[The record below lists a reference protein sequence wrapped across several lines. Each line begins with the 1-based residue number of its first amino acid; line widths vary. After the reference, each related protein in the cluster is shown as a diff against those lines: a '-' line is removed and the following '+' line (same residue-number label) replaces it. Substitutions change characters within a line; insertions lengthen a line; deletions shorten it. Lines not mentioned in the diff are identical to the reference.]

1 MLSGLKILTRDTI
14 IYERSKKITARSGA
28 PERNVHNTMKKSKKF
43 LCLLLALV
51 MAGSLLLLP
60 AAAAN
65 TQSGATRYPT
75 VYVHGL
81 MGWGERDQI
90 YSVAPYWGLATD
102 LMPYMTG
109 KGYES
114 YAASVGPLSS
124 AWDRACEL
132 YAQLTG
138 TTVDY
143 GAAHS
148 AEYGHARYGV
158 TYDKPLFEGWSAS
171 KKINLV
177 GHSFGGA
184 TIRLFL
190 DILADGSA
198 AEQTAAKAAGTE
210 VSPFFEVGK
219 ADWVYSLTT
228 LAAPHNGTTFLECC
242 DNMAQFAA
250 ESATAMAKLLGISD
264 FKGVYDFQLE
274 QFGFYRKDG
283 ETVLEALDRVL
294 HSDFLSHNDNVF
306 RDLTIDRALELNN
319 DIEIQPNVYYF
330 SYAGDKTR
338 QSSVTGERTSA
349 ADMTPLFV
357 PFANKMCSCYDRTT
371 AGGFRIDKTWAP
383 NDGLVNTVSALYPT
397 DSAGRCLTKTG
408 RTGYVQQDGYSNVS
422 YQPGVWNVMP
432 VRHYDHGNFIA
443 GMPVPDMASQSVT
456 ALRQFYLSLMDNL
469 SHVSTASGL
478 PFTDVAADRWSYA
491 YIKKM
496 YDAGVVAGTSA
507 TTFDPAGDVTR
518 AQFVT
523 MLAGL
528 ANADVSK
535 YPAPPFRDVPES
547 AWYAPYVNW
556 ALANGI
562 VSGTS
567 ATTFSP
573 DASISRQDMAV
584 MLYSYA
590 QRYELHLQQQ
600 TVTPFTDAGSVAAY
614 ALPAVQALHRA
625 GVISG
630 MPDGSFRPYSTAT
643 REQAC
648 VMLCAL

>member
-1 MLSGLKILTRDTI
+1 
-14 IYERSKKITARSGA
+14 
-28 PERNVHNTMKKSKKF
+28 MKKSKKF

-90 YSVAPYWGLATD
+90 YSAVPYWGLTTD

-143 GAAHS
+143 GAAHA

-158 TYDKPLFEGWSAS
+158 TYDQPLFAGWSAS

-198 AEQTAAKAAGTE
+198 AEQAAAKAAGTE
-210 VSPFFEVGK
+210 VSPFFEGGK

-242 DNMAQFAA
+242 GSMAQFAA
-250 ESATAMAKLLGISD
+250 EASTAMAKLLGISD

-306 RDLTIDRALELNN
+306 RDLTIDRALELND

-338 QSSVTGERTSA
+338 QSTLTGERTSA
-349 ADMTPLFV
+349 VDMTPLFV

-408 RTGYVQQDGYSNVS
+408 QTGYVQRDGYSNVS

-443 GMPVPDMASQSVT
+443 GMPVPDLASQSVT

-469 SHVSTASGL
+469 SHVSAAAAPSGL

-496 YDAGVVAGTSA
+496 YDAGAVSGTSA
-507 TTFDPAGDVTR
+507 TTFSPDANVTR

-528 ANADVSK
+528 AKADVSK
-535 YPAPPFRDVPES
+535 YPATPFRDVPES

-573 DASISRQDMAV
+573 DASITRQDLAV
-584 MLYSYA
+584 MLYRYT
-590 QRYELHLQQQ
+590 QRYSIALQQQ
-600 TVTPFTDAGSVAAY
+600 TVAPFTDEGSIADY

-625 GVISG
+625 GAISG
-630 MPDGSFRPYSTAT
+630 MPDGSFRPYSNAT
-643 REQAC
+643 REQTC
-648 VMLCAL
+648 VMLCAV

>member
-1 MLSGLKILTRDTI
+1 
-14 IYERSKKITARSGA
+14 
-28 PERNVHNTMKKSKKF
+28 MKKSKKF

-81 MGWGERDQI
+81 MGWGEHDQI
-90 YSVAPYWGLATD
+90 YSAVPYWGLSTD
-102 LMPYMTG
+102 LMPYMTS

-143 GAAHS
+143 GAAHA
-148 AEYGHARYGV
+148 AEYGHARYGA
-158 TYDKPLFEGWSAS
+158 TYDKPLFAGWSAS

-198 AEQTAAKAAGTE
+198 AEQAAAKAAGTE
-210 VSPFFEVGK
+210 VSPFFEGGK

-250 ESATAMAKLLGISD
+250 EASTAMAKLLGISD

-306 RDLTIDRALELNN
+306 RDLTIDRALELND

-338 QSSVTGERTSA
+338 QSSATGERTSA
-349 ADMTPLFV
+349 VDMTPLFV
-357 PFANKMCSCYDRTT
+357 PFANRMCSYYDQTT

-397 DSAGRCLTKTG
+397 DSAGRCLTKSG
-408 RTGYVQQDGYSNVS
+408 QTGYIQQDGYSNVN

-443 GMPVPDMASQSVT
+443 GMPVPDLASQSVT

-469 SHVSTASGL
+469 SHVSAASGL
-478 PFTDVAADRWSYA
+478 PFTDVAADRWSY
-491 YIKKM
+491 IKQM
-496 YDAGVVAGTSA
+496 YDAGVVSGMTP
-507 TTFDPAGDVTR
+507 TTFEPAGDVTR

-528 ANADVSK
+528 AKADVSK
-535 YPAPPFRDVPES
+535 YPATSFRDVPEG

-573 DASISRQDMAV
+573 DAKITRQDMAV
-584 MLYSYA
+584 MLYQYT
-590 QRYELHLQQQ
+590 QRYDVALQQQ
-600 TVTPFTDAGSVAAY
+600 TVTPFTDESSICAY

-630 MPDGSFRPYSTAT
+630 MPDGSFQPFGTAT

-648 VMLCAL
+648 VVLCAL

>member
-1 MLSGLKILTRDTI
+1 
-14 IYERSKKITARSGA
+14 
-28 PERNVHNTMKKSKKF
+28 MKKSKKF

-60 AAAAN
+60 AAAAD
-65 TQSGATRYPT
+65 TQQSGAERYPT
-75 VYVHGL
+75 IYVHGL
-81 MGWGERDQI
+81 MGWGEHDQI
-90 YSVAPYWGLATD
+90 YAVTPYWGLTSD
-102 LMPYMTG
+102 LMPYLTG

-143 GAAHS
+143 GAAHA
-148 AEYGHARYGV
+148 AEYDHARYGV
-158 TYDKPLFEGWSAS
+158 TYDKPLFEGWSAD

-198 AEQTAAKAAGTE
+198 EEQAAAKAAGTE
-210 VSPFFEVGK
+210 VSPFFQGGK
-219 ADWVYSLTT
+219 ANWVYSLTT

-242 DNMAQFAA
+242 GDMTQFAA
-250 ESATAMAKLLGISD
+250 EASTTMAKLLGISD

-306 RDLTIDRALELNN
+306 RDLTIDRALELND

-338 QSSVTGERTSA
+338 QSTLTGERTSA
-349 ADMTPLFV
+349 VDMTPLFV
-357 PFANKMCSCYDRTT
+357 PFANQMCGYYDQTT
-371 AGGFRIDKTWAP
+371 AGGFRIDKSWAP

-397 DSAGRCLTKTG
+397 DSAGRCLTQSGK
-408 RTGYVQQDGYSNVS
+408 TGYVQQDGYSNVG

-443 GMPVPDMASQSVT
+443 GMPVPDLASQSIP
-456 ALRQFYLSLMDNL
+456 ALRQFYLGLMDNL
-469 SHVSTASGL
+469 SHVTAPTPTPGTGL
-478 PFTDVAADRWSYA
+478 PFTDVPADHWSYP
-491 YIKKM
+491 YIKQL
-496 YDAGVVAGTSA
+496 YDAGVVSGTSA
-507 TTFDPAGDVTR
+507 TTFEPTANVTR

-523 MLAGL
+523 MIAGL
-528 ANADVSK
+528 AGADVSG
-535 YPAPPFRDVPES
+535 YASGPFDDVQTGS
-547 AWYAPYVNW
+547 WYAPYVNW
-556 ALANGI
+556 AAASGI

-567 ATTFSP
+567 ATTFEP
-573 DASISRQDMAV
+573 AAEISRQDMAV
-584 MLYSYA
+584 MLYNYA
-590 QRYELHLQQQ
+590 QQAGVQLKQT
-600 TVTPFTDAGSVAAY
+600 TVTPFTDEGSIAAY
-614 ALPAVQALHRA
+614 ALPAVQALHSA

-630 MPDGSFRPYSTAT
+630 MPDGSFQPQATTT

-648 VMLCAL
+648 VVLCAL

>member
-1 MLSGLKILTRDTI
+1 
-14 IYERSKKITARSGA
+14 
-28 PERNVHNTMKKSKKF
+28 MKKSKKF

-81 MGWGERDQI
+81 MGWGEHDQI
-90 YSVAPYWGLATD
+90 YSAVPYWGLSTD
-102 LMPYMTG
+102 LMPYMTS

-143 GAAHS
+143 GAAHA
-148 AEYGHARYGV
+148 AEYGHARYGA
-158 TYDKPLFEGWSAS
+158 TYDKPLFAGWSAS

-198 AEQTAAKAAGTE
+198 EEQAAAKAAGTE
-210 VSPFFEVGK
+210 VSPFFEGGK

-250 ESATAMAKLLGISD
+250 EASTAMAKLLGISD

-306 RDLTIDRALELNN
+306 RDLTIDRALELND

-349 ADMTPLFV
+349 VDMTPLFV
-357 PFANKMCSCYDRTT
+357 PFANRMCSYYDQTT

-397 DSAGRCLTKTG
+397 DSAGRCLTKSG
-408 RTGYVQQDGYSNVS
+408 QTGYIQQDGYSNVS
-422 YQPGVWNVMP
+422 YQPGMWNVMP

-443 GMPVPDMASQSVT
+443 GMPVPDLASQSVT

-469 SHVSTASGL
+469 SHVSAASGL
-478 PFTDVAADRWSYA
+478 PFTDVAADRWSYT
-491 YIKKM
+491 YIKQM
-496 YDAGVVAGTSA
+496 YDAGVVSGMTP
-507 TTFDPAGDVTR
+507 TTFEPAGDVTR
-518 AQFVT
+518 AQFGT

-528 ANADVSK
+528 AKADVSK
-535 YPAPPFRDVPES
+535 YPATSFRDVPEG

-556 ALANGI
+556 ALANDI

-573 DASISRQDMAV
+573 DAKITRQDMAV
-584 MLYSYA
+584 MLYQYT
-590 QRYELHLQQQ
+590 QRYDVALQQQ
-600 TVTPFTDAGSVAAY
+600 TVTPFTDESSISAY

-630 MPDGSFRPYSTAT
+630 MPDGSFQPFGTAT

-648 VMLCAL
+648 VVLCAL

>member
-1 MLSGLKILTRDTI
+1 
-14 IYERSKKITARSGA
+14 
-28 PERNVHNTMKKSKKF
+28 MKKSNKF

-65 TQSGATRYPT
+65 TQSGAERYPT
-75 VYVHGL
+75 IYVHGL
-81 MGWGERDQI
+81 MGWGEHDQI
-90 YSVAPYWGLATD
+90 YAVTPYWGLTSD
-102 LMPYMTG
+102 LMPYLTG

-143 GAAHS
+143 GAAHA

-158 TYDKPLFEGWSAS
+158 TYDKPLFEGWSAD

-198 AEQTAAKAAGTE
+198 EEQAAAKADGTE
-210 VSPFFEVGK
+210 VSPFFQGGK

-242 DNMAQFAA
+242 GDMTQFAA
-250 ESATAMAKLLGISD
+250 EISTTMAKLLGISD
-264 FKGVYDFQLE
+264 FKGVYDFQLD

-306 RDLTIDRALELNN
+306 RDLTIDRALELND

-338 QSSVTGERTSA
+338 QSAVTGERTSA
-349 ADMTPLFV
+349 VDMTPLFV
-357 PFANKMCSCYDRTT
+357 PFANQMCGYYDQTT
-371 AGGFRIDKTWAP
+371 AGGFRIDKSWAP

-397 DSAGRCLTKTG
+397 TTDKNTTECLKRDGTQG
-408 RTGYVQQDGYSNVS
+408 WVNYDGYSDITFR
-422 YQPGVWNVMP
+422 PGIWYVMP
-432 VRHYDHGNFIA
+432 VTRADHMQFVGGIA
-443 GMPVPDMASQSVT
+443 NKSVIET
-456 ALRQFYLSLMDNL
+456 HLFYRNLMDDIY
-469 SHVSTASGL
+469 STYHTVQPTETPF
-478 PFTDVAADRWSYA
+478 PFTDVPESRWSYP
-491 YIKKM
+491 YIRQL
-496 YDAGVVAGTSA
+496 YDAGVVSGTSA
-507 TTFDPAGDVTR
+507 TTFEPTAVVTR

-528 ANADVSK
+528 QGADVSA
-535 YPAPPFRDVPES
+535 YTSGRFTDVPAN

-556 ALANGI
+556 AADNGVVYG
-562 VSGTS
+562 VSDTEF
-567 ATTFSP
+567 APNDEIT
-573 DASISRQDMAV
+573 RQDMAV
-584 MLYSYA
+584 MLCRYA
-590 QRYELHLQQQ
+590 EQFGIQLG
-600 TVTPFTDAGSVAAY
+600 TGTPAVTFTDEADIAGY
-614 ALPAVQALHRA
+614 ALPVVQALQRA

-630 MPDGSFRPYSTAT
+630 MPDGSFRPRDTAT

-648 VMLCAL
+648 VVLCLL

>member
-1 MLSGLKILTRDTI
+1 
-14 IYERSKKITARSGA
+14 
-28 PERNVHNTMKKSKKF
+28 MKKSTKF

-60 AAAAN
+60 AAAAD
-65 TQSGATRYPT
+65 TQQSGAERYPT
-75 VYVHGL
+75 IYVHGL
-81 MGWGERDQI
+81 MGWGEHDQI
-90 YSVAPYWGLATD
+90 YAVTPYWGLTSD
-102 LMPYMTG
+102 LMPYLTG

-143 GAAHS
+143 GAAHA

-158 TYDKPLFEGWSAS
+158 TYDKPLFEGWSAD

-198 AEQTAAKAAGTE
+198 EEQAAAKAAGTE
-210 VSPFFEVGK
+210 VSPFFQGGK

-242 DNMAQFAA
+242 GDMTQFAA
-250 ESATAMAKLLGISD
+250 EASTAMAKLLGISD

-306 RDLTIDRALELNN
+306 RDLTIDRALELND

-338 QSSVTGERTSA
+338 QSTITGERTSA
-349 ADMTPLFV
+349 VDMTPLFV
-357 PFANKMCSCYDRTT
+357 PFANQMCGYYDQTT
-371 AGGFRIDKTWAP
+371 AGGFRIDKSWAP

-397 DSAGRCLTKTG
+397 DSAGRCLTKSG
-408 RTGYVQQDGYSNVS
+408 KTGYVQQDGYSNVD

-443 GMPVPDMASQSVT
+443 GMPVPDLASQSIP

-469 SHVSTASGL
+469 SHVTTATPTPTPTPTPGTGL
-478 PFTDVAADRWSYA
+478 PFTDVPADRWSYP
-491 YIKKM
+491 YIKQL
-496 YDAGVVAGTSA
+496 YDAGVVSGTSA
-507 TTFDPAGDVTR
+507 TTFEPTANVTR

-523 MLAGL
+523 MIAGL
-528 ANADVSK
+528 AGADVSG
-535 YPAPPFRDVPES
+535 YASGPFDDVQAGS
-547 AWYAPYVNW
+547 WYAPYVNW
-556 ALANGI
+556 AAASGI

-567 ATTFSP
+567 ATTFDP
-573 DASISRQDMAV
+573 AAEISRQDMAV
-584 MLYSYA
+584 MLYNYA
-590 QRYELHLQQQ
+590 QQAGVQLKQT
-600 TVTPFTDAGSVAAY
+600 TVTPFTDESSIAAY
-614 ALPAVQALHRA
+614 ALPAVQALHSA

-630 MPDGSFRPYSTAT
+630 MPDGSFQPQATTT

-648 VMLCAL
+648 VVLCAL

>member
-1 MLSGLKILTRDTI
+1 
-14 IYERSKKITARSGA
+14 
-28 PERNVHNTMKKSKKF
+28 MKKSKKF

-81 MGWGERDQI
+81 MGWGEHDQI
-90 YSVAPYWGLATD
+90 YSAVPYWGLSTD
-102 LMPYMTG
+102 LMPYMTS

-138 TTVDY
+138 PPVDY
-143 GAAHS
+143 GAAHA
-148 AEYGHARYGV
+148 AEYGHARYGA
-158 TYDKPLFEGWSAS
+158 TYDKPLFAGWSAS

-198 AEQTAAKAAGTE
+198 AEQAAAKAAGTE
-210 VSPFFEVGK
+210 VSPFFEGGK

-242 DNMAQFAA
+242 DNMAQLAA
-250 ESATAMAKLLGISD
+250 EASTAMAKLLGISD

-274 QFGFYRKDG
+274 QVGFYRKDG

-306 RDLTIDRALELNN
+306 RDLTIDRALELND

-338 QSSVTGERTSA
+338 QSSATGERTSA
-349 ADMTPLFV
+349 VDMTPLFV
-357 PFANKMCSCYDRTT
+357 PFANRMCSYYDQTT

-383 NDGLVNTVSALYPT
+383 NAGLVNTVSALYPT
-397 DSAGRCLTKTG
+397 DSAGRCLTKSG
-408 RTGYVQQDGYSNVS
+408 QTGYIQQDGYSNVN

-443 GMPVPDMASQSVT
+443 GMPVPDLASQSVT

-469 SHVSTASGL
+469 SHVSAASGL
-478 PFTDVAADRWSYA
+478 PFTDVAADRWSYT
-491 YIKKM
+491 YIKQM
-496 YDAGVVAGTSA
+496 YDAGVVSGMTP
-507 TTFDPAGDVTR
+507 TTFEPAGDVTR

-528 ANADVSK
+528 AKADVSK
-535 YPAPPFRDVPES
+535 YPATSFRDVPEG

-573 DASISRQDMAV
+573 DAKITRQDMAV
-584 MLYSYA
+584 MLYQYT
-590 QRYELHLQQQ
+590 QRYDVALQQQ
-600 TVTPFTDAGSVAAY
+600 TVTPFTDESSISAY

-630 MPDGSFRPYSTAT
+630 MPDGSFQPFGTAT

-648 VMLCAL
+648 VVLCAL

>member
-1 MLSGLKILTRDTI
+1 
-14 IYERSKKITARSGA
+14 
-28 PERNVHNTMKKSKKF
+28 MKKSKKF

-81 MGWGERDQI
+81 MGWGEHDQI
-90 YSVAPYWGLATD
+90 YSAVPYWGLSTD
-102 LMPYMTG
+102 LMPYMTS

-143 GAAHS
+143 GAAHA
-148 AEYGHARYGV
+148 AEYGHARYGA
-158 TYDKPLFEGWSAS
+158 TYDKPLFAGWSAS

-198 AEQTAAKAAGTE
+198 EEQAAAKAAGTE
-210 VSPFFEVGK
+210 VSPFFEGGK

-250 ESATAMAKLLGISD
+250 EASTAMAKLLGISD

-306 RDLTIDRALELNN
+306 RDLTIDRALELND

-338 QSSVTGERTSA
+338 QSSVTGARTSA
-349 ADMTPLFV
+349 VDMTPLFV
-357 PFANKMCSCYDRTT
+357 PFANRMCSYYDQTT

-397 DSAGRCLTKTG
+397 DSAGRCLTKNG
-408 RTGYVQQDGYSNVS
+408 QTGYIQQDGYSNVS

-443 GMPVPDMASQSVT
+443 GMPVPDLASQSVT

-469 SHVSTASGL
+469 SHVSAASGL
-478 PFTDVAADRWSYA
+478 PFTDVAADRWSYT
-491 YIKKM
+491 YIKQM
-496 YDAGVVAGTSA
+496 YDAGVVSGMTP
-507 TTFDPAGDVTR
+507 TTFEPAGDVTR

-528 ANADVSK
+528 AKADVLK
-535 YPAPPFRDVPES
+535 YPAASFRDVPEG

-573 DASISRQDMAV
+573 DAKITRQDMAV
-584 MLYSYA
+584 MLYQYT
-590 QRYELHLQQQ
+590 QRYDVALQQQ
-600 TVTPFTDAGSVAAY
+600 TVTPFTDESSISAY

-630 MPDGSFRPYSTAT
+630 MPDGSFQPFGTAT

-648 VMLCAL
+648 VVLCTL

>member
-1 MLSGLKILTRDTI
+1 
-14 IYERSKKITARSGA
+14 
-28 PERNVHNTMKKSKKF
+28 MKKSKKF

-81 MGWGERDQI
+81 MGWGEHDQI
-90 YSVAPYWGLATD
+90 YSAVPYWGLSTD
-102 LMPYMTG
+102 LMPYMTS

-143 GAAHS
+143 GAAHA
-148 AEYGHARYGV
+148 AEYGHARYGA
-158 TYDKPLFEGWSAS
+158 TYDKPLFAGWSAS

-198 AEQTAAKAAGTE
+198 EEQAAAKAAGTE
-210 VSPFFEVGK
+210 VSPFFQGGK

-242 DNMAQFAA
+242 GDMTQFAA
-250 ESATAMAKLLGISD
+250 EASTTMAKLLGISD

-306 RDLTIDRALELNN
+306 RDLTIDRALELND

-338 QSSVTGERTSA
+338 QSTLTGERTSA
-349 ADMTPLFV
+349 VDMTPLFV
-357 PFANKMCSCYDRTT
+357 PFANQMCGYYDQTT
-371 AGGFRIDKTWAP
+371 AGGFRIDKSWAP

-397 DSAGRCLTKTG
+397 DSAGRCLTQSGK
-408 RTGYVQQDGYSNVS
+408 TGYVQQDGYSNVG

-443 GMPVPDMASQSVT
+443 GMPVPDLASQSIP
-456 ALRQFYLSLMDNL
+456 ALRQFYLGLMDNL
-469 SHVSTASGL
+469 SHVTTATPTPTPGTGL
-478 PFTDVAADRWSYA
+478 PFTDVSADRWSYP
-491 YIKKM
+491 YIKQL
-496 YDAGVVAGTSA
+496 YDAGVVSGTSA
-507 TTFDPAGDVTR
+507 TTFEPTANVTR

-523 MLAGL
+523 MIAGL
-528 ANADVSK
+528 AGADVSG
-535 YPAPPFRDVPES
+535 YASGPFDDVQAGS
-547 AWYAPYVNW
+547 WYAPYVNW
-556 ALANGI
+556 AAASGI

-567 ATTFSP
+567 ATTFDP
-573 DASISRQDMAV
+573 AAEISRQDMAV
-584 MLYSYA
+584 MLYNYA
-590 QRYELHLQQQ
+590 QQAGVQLKQ
-600 TVTPFTDAGSVAAY
+600 TTATPFTDESSIAAY
-614 ALPAVQALHRA
+614 ALPAVQALHSA

-630 MPDGSFRPYSTAT
+630 MPDGSFQPQATTT

-648 VMLCAL
+648 VVLCAL